1 MTITSGGQTPTRLL
15 HSVPI
20 FEDHMAGSDHCDF
33 ERLTDFRDHGIMN
46 VSLKT
51 YPCCSWIH
59 TTLDALGELIAEN
72 QFNSLA
78 VACSG
83 IIGGPSL
90 MNS

>member
-1 MTITSGGQTPTRLL
+1 MLQY
-15 HSVPI
+15 SVPI
-20 FEDHMAGSDHCDF
+20 FEDHMVGSHHCDF
-33 ERLTDFRDHGIMN
+33 ERLTDFRDYGIMN

-83 IIGGPSL
+83 IIGRPGLIYAMSR
-90 MNS
+90 